1 MKINYRQVI
10 GLWIWPM
17 IKCRPDISFHI
28 SKLSQSLANPAKEH
42 YEAIKLLSQYL
53 AMTIEEGLY
62 FWRDEPR
69 MDLPEGPIPSTYPDQ
84 YKFHLDFTDLEH
96 LLYALSDSDWASCR
110 KTRNAITGAIVMLA
124 GAAIGYK
131 TKFQKAVALSSTE
144 AEWVAA
150 CEVGKM
156 ILYFRSLLEDL
167 GQPQH
172 NATVMF
178 EDNRGALFMANAQ
191 QASTRTRHIDIKH
204 FALVDW
210 VEQDLMI
217 LEEIKTA
224 ENSADAMTKA
234 TAKILFYR
242 HMDTIMGRRKP
253 KHVERTFA
261 NNNNEINKI
270 VTHLYHNPPS
280 EQQATSGCP

>member
-1 MKINYRQVI
+1 
-10 GLWIWPM
+10 
-17 IKCRPDISFHI
+17 
-28 SKLSQSLANPAKEH
+28 
-42 YEAIKLLSQYL
+42 
-53 AMTIEEGLY
+53 
-62 FWRDEPR
+62 
-69 MDLPEGPIPSTYPDQ
+69 
-84 YKFHLDFTDLEH
+84 
-96 LLYALSDSDWASCR
+96 
-110 KTRNAITGAIVMLA
+110 
-124 GAAIGYK
+124 
-131 TKFQKAVALSSTE
+131 
-144 AEWVAA
+144 
-150 CEVGKM
+150 
-156 ILYFRSLLEDL
+156 
-167 GQPQH
+167 
-172 NATVMF
+172 MF

-261 NNNNEINKI
+261 NNNNEVNKI
-270 VTHLYHNPPS
+270 VTHLYHINPPS